1 FGAKMFFRVKEVYG
15 KALMFGSGF
24 IVLAGIF
31 VYLTSEIII
40 SFFTND
46 LEVIRRGA
54 LYLQVAALIG
64 PVYPVFFITSA
75 LFQAL
80 KRPIYSLYMRI
91 SRYFLYDFSNKLDDG
106 ISCINFCTILFKES
120 I

>member
-1 FGAKMFFRVKEVYG
+1 MEKLNVWFR
-15 KALMFGSGF
+15 
-24 IVLAGIF
+24 LAGIF

-64 PVYPVFFITSA
+64 PVYPVFLLPLLYSRHLKD
-75 LFQAL
+75 LFTV
-80 KRPIYSLYMRI
+80 
-91 SRYFLYDFSNKLDDG
+91 
-106 ISCINFCTILFKES
+106 CI
-120 I
+120 